1 LFSSASDFSSGK
13 FTAFFFIVAVLVR

>member
-1 LFSSASDFSSGK
+1 LFSAASDFSSGK